1 MVASA
6 FTARLRL
13 MNILCE
19 DNAKLDS
26 RIRRTPA
33 YFQYVGYG
41 NAKRIRRTIGHRVLV
56 VRPDESVVETFLLD
70 LDSGV
75 GARFLSVIRDCVHNE
90 QN

>member
-1 MVASA
+1 MVDSA

-33 YFQYVGYG
+33 YYQYIG
-41 NAKRIRRTIGHRVLV
+41 NGNRIRRTVGHRVLV
-56 VRPDESVVETFLLD
+56 VRPNESVVETFLLD

-75 GARFLSVIRDCVHNE
+75 GARFLSVMHE
-90 QN
+90 